1 MGCESTMSEHGGLFS
16 LDLSSHGGNAFSKA
30 MDVQIRTAELQGQRL
45 AEYALPTTT
54 FETELL
60 EAVRERKQECTD
72 SSGLN
77 YTLLAE
83 LLGDLGYLIQKQAP
97 HVVCHCKTKQK
108 SHKCLE
114 KLTHTYLL
122 CLSPLHPH
130 QQADL
135 IIEPRLREQFEIAH
149 PTEPYKKLLEH
160 LPGEFVGS
168 GARLRSIVE
177 AVSLAMAEAFRAQ
190 DMSLPPWRR
199 ASAALSK
206 WNLDDSSSSKHKD
219 SLIGGIGGK
228 QPLKEQL
235 RNDFNLPKAT
245 SNDIFAKASIEAQR
259 FLGCSPRQGST
270 TNGLENTTEG
280 NRPKISLL
288 ARNLADMATLQKAR
302 RSLEGSCSV
311 KSKIK
316 RAPSW
321 DFSGLPPINTVRRSG
336 KVL

>member
-1 MGCESTMSEHGGLFS
+1 ML
-16 LDLSSHGGNAFSKA
+16 
-30 MDVQIRTAELQGQRL
+30 LQ
-45 AEYALPTTT
+45 
-54 FETELL
+54 LL

-130 QQADL
+130 QQVLISLEACMPLDLNASPAQIRQNSILGHYSVYFSTSMQCSKFADALQADL

-206 WNLDDSSSSKHKD
+206 WNL
-219 SLIGGIGGK
+219 
-228 QPLKEQL
+228 
-235 RNDFNLPKAT
+235 
-245 SNDIFAKASIEAQR
+245 
-259 FLGCSPRQGST
+259 
-270 TNGLENTTEG
+270 
-280 NRPKISLL
+280 
-288 ARNLADMATLQKAR
+288 
-302 RSLEGSCSV
+302 
-311 KSKIK
+311 
-316 RAPSW
+316 
-321 DFSGLPPINTVRRSG
+321 VRY
-336 KVL
+336 LDA